1 MGARVETVGLG
12 DGDGDGLAETVV
24 GGSGLAGAVVGRLV
38 TVAVT
43 VPDPGALAVKKVDD
57 ADAPAPGVPVPVQA
71 VAVSAANTVTVLQRT
86 AVSRART
93 LPRPVTPP
101 TRMKP
106 PDVPAA
112 LRLFP
117 RCRLNKPAF
126 EEETAGP
133 A

>member
-1 MGARVETVGLG
+1 MGARVETEGLG
-12 DGDGDGLAETVV
+12 DGDGDGLGETVV
-24 GGSGLAGAVVGRLV
+24 GGSGLAGVVVGRVAV
-38 TVAVT
+38 TVA

-57 ADAPAPGVPVPVQA
+57 ADAPAPGVPEPVQA

-86 AVSRART
+86 AVSRPRT
-93 LPRPVTPP
+93 PPRPVTRRN
-101 TRMKP
+101 RMKP

-117 RCRLNKPAF
+117 RCGLNKPAF